1 MLKISVVQKTQNLK
15 NIGKSTFS
23 MVALSLTQ
31 GITFCFFGRDR
42 ILQTA
47 CPFALKL
54 VDGDD
59 EEEVLYEVYFGCQR
73 DVRAVIW

>member
-1 MLKISVVQKTQNLK
+1 MLKISVVQKNQNLK
-15 NIGKSTFS
+15 NRGKSTFS
-23 MVALSLTQ
+23 MVALSLAQ

-47 CPFALKL
+47 RPFASKL
-54 VDGDD
+54 VGGDD
-59 EEEVLYEVYFGCQR
+59 EEVLYDVYVGCQR